1 MGIDGCVDRIVVH
14 MEQKESVKMDNRGH
28 GIVEYIIGISVLII
42 LLCIFKSKI
51 VECLENILKWR
62 TAGWM

>member
-1 MGIDGCVDRIVVH
+1 
-14 MEQKESVKMDNRGH
+14 MEQKERVKMDNRGH
-28 GIVEYIIGISVLII
+28 GIVEYIIGISILII